1 MKLVFYSVVL
11 NHHQAGV
18 ADELYGI
25 LGDGYRFVELTACND
40 TKGGVGDFGGRPYLI
55 RSWRSAAE
63 YAEAMEL
70 AKSAEVCV
78 FSGFEALPFEKER
91 MRLGLLSF
99 DMGERLLKRGWI
111 NLLSP
116 RISKM
121 IFAYFWHGWRKK
133 PLYKLCNS
141 GFTASDCR
149 KLGMFLGKC
158 YKWGYFTPVS
168 RDFEL
173 DVPEDDDKN
182 VSIMWCARFL
192 TLKHPEFVIEMA
204 KILKDK
210 AYDFVIDIYG
220 DDAGVGAH
228 ERAFSRQRLE
238 ALIDACGVGDRVR
251 LHGRL
256 PNSDIIAAMRRH
268 QIFLFTSD
276 RREGWGAVANESM
289 ANGCV
294 LVASDAIGSTPY
306 LIREGYNGMVFRS
319 GDSASLAAKIEWL
332 FNHPLERKQMR
343 LNALTTMRTLWNP
356 NNAAV
361 SLLTLIDNIRR
372 VQTPGI
378 EEGPCSEA

>member
-1 MKLVFYSVVL
+1 
-11 NHHQAGV
+11 
-18 ADELYGI
+18 
-25 LGDGYRFVELTACND
+25 
-40 TKGGVGDFGGRPYLI
+40 
-55 RSWRSAAE
+55 
-63 YAEAMEL
+63 
-70 AKSAEVCV
+70 
-78 FSGFEALPFEKER
+78 
-91 MRLGLLSF
+91 
-99 DMGERLLKRGWI
+99 
-111 NLLSP
+111 
-116 RISKM
+116 
-121 IFAYFWHGWRKK
+121 
-133 PLYKLCNS
+133 
-141 GFTASDCR
+141 
-149 KLGMFLGKC
+149 
-158 YKWGYFTPVS
+158 
-168 RDFEL
+168 
-173 DVPEDDDKN
+173 
-182 VSIMWCARFL
+182 MWCARFL
-192 TLKHPEFVIEMA
+192 TLKHPELVIEMA

-256 PNSDIIAAMRRH
+256 PNSEIIAAMRRH

-294 LVASDAIGSTPY
+294 HVASDAIGSTPY
-306 LIREGYNGMVFRS
+306 LIRDGYNGMVFRS
-319 GDSASLAAKIEWL
+319 GDSASLAAKVEWL

-372 VQTPGI
+372 GQTPGI